1 MHSPKHALLF
11 ALILLISGLNIAK
24 AAAPENADP
33 KQVPILDKLANHYYL
48 DFKPIPNGK
57 IELPRILWDE
67 DGVSVFGSTKAALA
81 SGKYVDQYYVD
92 QNTLPQPYPVS
103 YFLVRTD
110 GTPARYDLSLSSHLI
125 YFWLAGF
132 LLLFMLLPLRKK
144 YMNGVG
150 VTSEP
155 QGAFQNLIETFVVFV
170 RDEIALTN
178 IGPQKYLR
186 FTPYLLTAFFMIMF
200 MNLFGLM
207 PWGVSSTADITV
219 TLGLAA
225 TTFVITQLNGTRD
238 HWKHVF
244 FFPGVP
250 KWILF
255 ILTPVEIIGLFTK
268 PFALTVRLF
277 ANMASGKVLVYSII
291 GLIFIFS
298 GIFGDGV
305 AWGTSW
311 IWILFAL
318 FIYVIKTVVAILQAY
333 IFTMLSALFIGM
345 AVAEHDHDH
354 DHDHAHHAHD
364 DHHGHETVQ
373 EAMAAHA
380 RS

>member
-1 MHSPKHALLF
+1 MFQIKKLLLACTVF
-11 ALILLISGLNIAK
+11 FILGLPVASVS
-24 AAAPENADP
+24 APDEYNS
-33 KQVPILDKLANHYYL
+33 KEIPILDKLSDHYYL
-48 DFKPIPNGK
+48 DLKPAPK
-57 IELPRILWDE
+57 VELPRIFWDE
-67 DGVSVFGSTKAALA
+67 DGVSVFRSTTSAINSGRYIDRYFIENDIPAEAKA
-81 SGKYVDQYYVD
+81 V
-92 QNTLPQPYPVS
+92 T

-110 GTPARYDLSLSSHLI
+110 GTPTRIDLSITSKLV
-125 YFWLAGF
+125 YFWVVGLFMVF
-132 LLLFMLLPLRKK
+132 LLIPLTKK
-144 YMNGVG
+144 YKSGVG
-150 VTSEP
+150 RDTEP
-155 QGAFQNLIETFVVFV
+155 KGAFQNVMETFIIFI

-178 IGPQKYLR
+178 IGPKKYLR

-207 PWGVSSTADITV
+207 PWGDSSTANITV
-219 TLGLAA
+219 TAALAL
-225 TTFVITQLNGTRD
+225 TTFIITQFNGTKD
-238 HWKHVF
+238 HWEHVF
-244 FFPGVP
+244 WFPGVP
-250 KWILF
+250 AWIRI

-291 GLIFIFS
+291 GLIFVFS
-298 GIFGDGV
+298 GIFGDAI

-318 FIYVIKTVVAILQAY
+318 FIYVIKIVVSILQAY

-354 DHDHAHHAHD
+354 DHNHVDHTD
-364 DHHGHETVQ
+364 GPDYDHVQ
-373 EAMAAHA
+373 EAVAVHA